1 MKSVF
6 IHSILYLQIK
16 KERNKT
22 MKEIKTKYLTHDIK
36 VFIHAEDENNNDVT
50 MKFISHLNTFIW
62 DAVSLN
68 LQDGYENIAEEA
80 RQLAKVI
87 NALIREYGKGEVN
100 KWLKNSE

>member
-22 MKEIKTKYLTHDIK
+22 MKEIKTRYLTHDIK

-50 MKFISHLNTFIW
+50 MKFISHLNAFIW

-80 RQLAKVI
+80 RQLAKEI
-87 NALIREYGKGEVN
+87 NALIMENMEKEKSTNG
-100 KWLKNSE
+100 